1 MSTAAT
7 RTAGSGRRVA
17 GSAPYPWPWNGD
29 LGLVRTAVLM
39 IDSVGAPQTGAWRTR
54 ADLIAAALSTGG
66 APALRVITRGGRRAG
81 GGAGSRTPVARPG
94 APTMMS
100 AGIDGFY
107 GSALDS
113 WLRDREIERIV
124 LVGAWL
130 ETSVHSTLR
139 SANDRGYECLLALD
153 ACLAWDEDLVAASA
167 SMVQMSGGIFGAVAT
182 TAAVLQAFTPS
193 QTGDS
198 A

>member
-1 MSTAAT
+1 MNAAAI

-17 GSAPYPWPWNGD
+17 GSEPYSWPWNGD
-29 LGLVRTAVLM
+29 LGAVRTAVLT
-39 IDSVGAPQTGAWRTR
+39 IDSAGAPHTGSWRSR
-54 ADLIAAALSTGG
+54 ADLIAAALSAVG
-66 APALRVITRGGRRAG
+66 APALRVITRGARRPG
-81 GGAGSRTPVARPG
+81 GGSPGSGSAARPG

-100 AGIDGFY
+100 SGIDGFY
-107 GSALDS
+107 GSALEP
-113 WLRDREIERIV
+113 WLRDRDIQRIV

-153 ACLAWDEDLVAASA
+153 ACLAWDQTLVAASA

-182 TAAVLQAFTPS
+182 TAAVLEAFTPS
-193 QTGDS
+193 QTGAS